1 MTSTTEGTNTMP
13 IGILTEEE
21 KQVIERGLRI
31 ANETIVGTI
40 ADYCV
45 IARDDDGRTHFDT
58 RPMLDPR
65 EVKPATLDLHAEMLS
80 YGEAVG
86 LLQRHA
92 THRHLVRLVRGTP

>member
-1 MTSTTEGTNTMP
+1 MP

-21 KQVIERGLRI
+21 KQVLQRGLRI
-31 ANETIVGTI
+31 ANETILCAI
-40 ADYCV
+40 ADHCV
-45 IARDDDGRTHFDT
+45 MARDEDGRMAFDT

-80 YGEAVG
+80 YGEAAG

-92 THRHLVRLVRGTP
+92 KQRHLVRMVRGAK

>member
-1 MTSTTEGTNTMP
+1 MP

-31 ANETIVGTI
+31 ANETILCTV
-40 ADYCV
+40 ADHCV
-45 IARDDDGRTHFDT
+45 MARDEDGRMAFDT

-65 EVKPATLDLHAEMLS
+65 EVKPATLDWHAELLS
-80 YGEAVG
+80 YGESVG

-92 THRHLVRLVRGTP
+92 TQRHLVRMVRGAQ

>member
-1 MTSTTEGTNTMP
+1 MP

-21 KQVIERGLRI
+21 KQVLERGLRI
-31 ANETIVGTI
+31 ANETIICAI
-40 ADYCV
+40 ADHCV
-45 IARDDDGRTHFDT
+45 VDRDEAGRVHFDT

-80 YGEAVG
+80 YGEAAG

-92 THRHLVRLVRGTP
+92 TQRHLVRMVRGTQ